1 MFITFEGI
9 DGSGK
14 STQLQRAAQAIRAT
28 GQKVLLTREPGG
40 TELAEKLRLL
50 LLETTIDSAAELLL
64 FGAARA
70 QHVAEVIRPALEAG
84 TAVLCDRFTDSS
96 LAYQGGGLNLSAE
109 FIGAMNRFA
118 TNDLEP
124 DLTLLL
130 DIDPLAGKQRQQHG
144 NQHPDAIEVRGLEF
158 LKRVRQSYLQLAQA
172 EPKRFVLINAA
183 RPADVV
189 QKEINRILQN
199 RFLIS
204 HNQH

>member
-14 STQLQRAAQAIRAT
+14 STQLQRAAQAMRAT

-118 TNDLEP
+118 TNDLQP

-144 NQHPDAIEVRGLEF
+144 NQHPDAIEARGLEF

-199 RFLIS
+199 RFLIAS
-204 HNQH
+204 N